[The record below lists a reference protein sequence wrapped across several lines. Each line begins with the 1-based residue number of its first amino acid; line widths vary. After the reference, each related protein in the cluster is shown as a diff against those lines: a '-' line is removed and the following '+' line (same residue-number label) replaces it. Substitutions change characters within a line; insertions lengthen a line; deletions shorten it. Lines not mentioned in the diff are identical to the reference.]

1 MANAMMAKR
10 TTKAQ
15 QAAQA
20 AALSAVA
27 QAATEAAQQAAE
39 TTAREAQIAA
49 LNTLHEAAHLLKA
62 AVRARRIAD
71 ASFSQRDAAD
81 RQDALVDLITEMAG
95 LVGQNIYR
103 ARYTPGDVRAAT
115 GEIALMR

>member
-20 AALSAVA
+20 AAVA